1 MKTNV
6 LIFPA
11 GEINSVELHDALAH
25 NVNIELFGASSV
37 DRHGPYIFKNYK
49 GDLPYI
55 VSDSFIGEFNKLIAE
70 WKIDCVF
77 PTHDSIALFLAEHR
91 DEINAKI
98 ITASFDTA
106 LVCRDKEKTYE
117 LFSDCG
123 FCPKTFAEIESFP
136 CFIKPK
142 EGQGAV
148 GAKLI
153 EKKEDVP
160 ENIELS
166 DYVICEYLPGGELTV
181 DCVTDAEGNLCAVL
195 PRKRLRTMAGV
206 SVAGE
211 AIEATEEIQG
221 IADIINER
229 LSFLGLWYFQLKQD
243 ISGRY
248 KLLEVSARCA
258 GTMCLSRARGVNLPL
273 LSVYSA
279 MGNKVSVF
287 ENPYTVKM
295 DRTLV
300 SRYKID
306 YEYETVYIDYD
317 DTVTEGDSVCL
328 PVIQFLY
335 QCRNLGRKII
345 LVTRHESDHDDSM
358 EESLKKHCI
367 APKLFDEIIKLG
379 FDEEK
384 TAVIKPDRAIFIDN
398 AYAERK
404 KVHDAFNIPVF
415 DVEGIE
421 VLMDW
426 RI

>member
-25 NVNIELFGASSV
+25 NVNIKLFGASSV
-37 DRHGPYIFKNYK
+37 DRHGPYIFENYK

-55 VSDSFIGEFNKLIAE
+55 VSDSFIGEFNKLISE
-70 WKIDCVF
+70 WNIDCVF
-77 PTHDSIALFLAEHR
+77 PTHDSIALYLAEHR
-91 DEINAKI
+91 DEINAMI
-98 ITASFDTA
+98 ITASYDTA

-117 LFSDCG
+117 LFADCD
-123 FCPKTFAEIESFP
+123 FCPKQFAEIESFP

-148 GAKLI
+148 GAKVI
-153 EKKEDVP
+153 EKKEDIP

-166 DYVICEYLPGGELTV
+166 EYVICEYLPGGELTV
-181 DCVTDAEGNLCAVL
+181 DCVTDAEGKLCAVL

-211 AIEATEEIQG
+211 TIDASEEIQA
-221 IADIINER
+221 IAETINER
-229 LSFLGLWYFQLKQD
+229 LEFLGLWYFQLKQD
-243 ISGRY
+243 NSGKY

-279 MGNKVSVF
+279 LGNKISVF
-287 ENPYTVKM
+287 ENPYKVKL
-295 DRTLV
+295 DRVLI

-306 YEYETVYIDYD
+306 YEYDTIYVDYD
-317 DTVTEGDSVCL
+317 DTVTEGDKVCL

-335 QCRNLGRKII
+335 QCRNLGKKLV
-345 LVTRHESDHDDSM
+345 LVTRHESDHDDSV
-358 EESLKKHCI
+358 EESLAKHCI
-367 APKLFDEIIKLG
+367 AATLFDEIIKLS
-379 FDEEK
+379 FEEDK
-384 TAVIKPDRAIFIDN
+384 TSVIKPDRAIFIDN

-404 KVHDAFNIPVF
+404 KVHDAYNITVF
-415 DVEGIE
+415 DVEGME

-426 RI
+426 RV